1 MTSHSTR
8 AADQLFA
15 RAVALS
21 RAGRGAEAFDIA
33 IEVLRL
39 DPAHADASIEV
50 SRMLASR
57 GREDE
62 AIRILERA
70 SAAAPSNAAIAVN
83 LGGLLCAHGRP
94 AAGVPELERAYR
106 LLPASSLVAF
116 NLANGLRDLGR
127 LDDSMARY
135 RDAIRLDPAQWGAY
149 RNLANLLTDRGMEA
163 EAEGV
168 RYAAAAARCD
178 APRSGTAARMTT
190 AVKLRHDAEQ
200 IEHLV
205 AQGRL
210 PRDRLR
216 TAHAYRATL
225 AALRPTSPTARVMIP
240 DAHWPA
246 LASTYNRLWARR
258 EALEIPGGALSPD
271 LDGAAIEAAY
281 RDHAPGIAFFDGLLR
296 PEALESLR
304 SFALESTF
312 WFNFNYTN
320 GYLGAF
326 WDSGFW
332 CPLLAQIGRE
342 LRTLL
347 PNILGP
353 HPLRRVWAFKYDA
366 RLTGIPIHADEAAV
380 NVNFWLT
387 PDIANLE
394 PRKGGLIVW
403 DKEAPPDWSFARFNA
418 DTPAIRSFLA
428 ERAAKAVTVPHRQ
441 NRVVLFNSDL
451 FHETDEIVFAEG
463 YESRR
468 INVTL
473 LYGRRTA

>member
-1 MTSHSTR
+1 MTSPATR

-21 RAGRGAEAFDIA
+21 RAGRNAEAFDVAAQILC
-33 IEVLRL
+33 EH
-39 DPAHADASIEV
+39 PTHADASMEV
-50 SRMLASR
+50 ARMLAGR
-57 GREDE
+57 GRAAE
-62 AIRILERA
+62 AIQILARA
-70 SAAAPSNAAIAVN
+70 SAAAPTHGALAVN
-83 LGGLLCAHGRP
+83 LGGLLCAQGRLEE
-94 AAGVPELERAYR
+94 GVQALARACR
-106 LLPASSLVAF
+106 LLPTSSVAAF

-127 LDDSMARY
+127 LDEAIARY
-135 RDAIRLDPAQWGAY
+135 RDAIHIDATQWAAY
-149 RNLANLLTDRGMEA
+149 RNLANLLTDVGQEA
-163 EAEGV
+163 EAEQV
-168 RYAAAAARCD
+168 RYDAAAARRRP
-178 APRSGTAARMTT
+178 AGSGGPIRTTT

-205 AQGRL
+205 AEGCV
-210 PRDRLR
+210 PRERQRD
-216 TAHAYRATL
+216 ASAYRALL
-225 AALRPTSPTARVMIP
+225 AALPPAAPTAKIGIP

-246 LASTYNRLWARR
+246 FAATYDRLWHLC
-258 EALEIPGGALSPD
+258 EAPEIPDGALSPD

-281 RDHAPGIAFFDGLLR
+281 QDRAPGIASFDGLLR
-296 PEALESLR
+296 PEALASLR
-304 SFALESTF
+304 RFALESTF
-312 WFNFNYTN
+312 WFNFNYSN

-342 LRTLL
+342 LRALL
-347 PNILGP
+347 PNVLGA

-366 RLTGIPIHADEAAV
+366 RLAGIPIHADEAAV

-387 PDIANLE
+387 PDAANLE

-403 DKEAPPDWSFARFNA
+403 DKEAPQDWRFARFNA
-418 DTPAIRSFLA
+418 DTPAIRRFLA
-428 ERAAKAVTVPHRQ
+428 ESGAAAVTVPHRQ

-451 FHETDEIVFAEG
+451 FHETDEIVFADG

-473 LYGRRTA
+473 LYGKRST